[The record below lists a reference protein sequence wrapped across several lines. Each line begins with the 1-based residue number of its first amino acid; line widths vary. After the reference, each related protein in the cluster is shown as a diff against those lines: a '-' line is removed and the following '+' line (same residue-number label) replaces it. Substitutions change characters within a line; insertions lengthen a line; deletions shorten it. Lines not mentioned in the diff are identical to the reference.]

1 MVRKPLM
8 LECDDILLQLREPW
22 VARTKNVARGVVE
35 LERPDEMVDMS
46 SPMLANVM
54 QTFLVN
60 LGHPR
65 IGAR

>member
-1 MVRKPLM
+1 MVRKPLK
-8 LECDDILLQLREPW
+8 LEWDDILLQLREPW
-22 VARTKNVARGVVE
+22 FARTKNVARGVVE
-35 LERPDEMVDMS
+35 LERPDEMDMS